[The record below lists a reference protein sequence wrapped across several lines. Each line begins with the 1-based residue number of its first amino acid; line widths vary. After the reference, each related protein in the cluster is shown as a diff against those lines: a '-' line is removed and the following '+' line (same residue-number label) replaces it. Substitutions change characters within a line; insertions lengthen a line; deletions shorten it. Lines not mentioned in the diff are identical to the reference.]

1 MSNRPR
7 VADALFESLL
17 YEIVDGVR
25 PPGSQLPGRAGA
37 CRGHRRQPSGGA

>member
-25 PPGSQLPGRAGA
+25 PPGSQPSPSGA
-37 CRGHRRQPSGGA
+37 CCGHRRQPSGGA